1 MVNPNKDGRYK
12 FQACA
17 LFFRLVVV
25 NPNKDG
31 RYKPTRKRHWRTGV
45 VVNPN
50 KDGRYKQTIE
60 EAIAFALWLTPI
72 KMVDTRTQT
81 N

>member
-12 FQACA
+12 P
-17 LFFRLVVV
+17 LWHISE
-25 NPNKDG
+25 KMD
-31 RYKPTRKRHWRTGV
+31 V

-72 KMVDTRTQT
+72 KMVDTRLCHQ
-81 N
+81 